1 MQIAKNIL
9 NFYIDSS
16 LHVALSVYALIR
28 ITFLKLELPYDE
40 AVAYFGFYGTIVG
53 YNFIKYDELAR
64 IKKVKLTLLFKG
76 IIALS
81 VLSFFAAFYYFLQLQ
96 TVTKVLGVIGL
107 FITILYTLPFFP
119 NKPNLRNWAG
129 IKIYLV
135 ALAWVVVTVW
145 LPVLNAEYGFDVVVI
160 LKSIQRFIFVF
171 VLMLVFEI
179 IDLQHDA
186 DYLKTIPQKIGISA
200 TKLLTYFLLVVFV
213 LMDFLKPNVSNSEL
227 YIISLVAFLVGGFT
241 YFAKPN
247 RSKYYTSF
255 WVEGIPFFWLLLLW
269 IAFK

>member
-28 ITFLKLELPYDE
+28 ITFLKFELPYDE

-64 IKKVKLTLLFKG
+64 VKKVKLTTSFKA
-76 IIALS
+76 IIVLS
-81 VLSFFAAFYYFLQLQ
+81 LLSFFAAFYYFLQLQ
-96 TVTKVLGVIGL
+96 TITKVLGIIGL
-107 FITILYTLPFFP
+107 LITILYTLPFFP

-145 LPVLNAEYGFDVVVI
+145 LPVLNAVYGLDIVVV

-186 DYLKTIPQKIGISA
+186 NYLQTIPQKIGIPA
-200 TKLLTYFLLVVFV
+200 TKLLTYFLLVVFF
-213 LMDFLKPNVSNSEL
+213 LMDFLKPNVSNREL
-227 YIISLVAFLVGGFT
+227 YIISLVALVVGGFS
-241 YFAKPN
+241 YFANQN
-247 RSKYYTSF
+247 RSKYFTSF
-255 WVEGIPFFWLLLLW
+255 WVEGIPFFWLLLLL
-269 IAFK
+269 IVFK